1 MKYIT
6 NYEIKFINN
15 KPIIIINYS
24 DNSFDMKELSNDIY
38 NQVINELNNNIKLF
52 DREYITKNLKGNNL
66 LKAGLVCLG
75 LSSSSPFIFVM
86 SNYNTS
92 LFASINIL
100 GFLYYFYSVHK
111 SDLKYADYL
120 KYDLY
125 LKHIDILNNLDEESI
140 KNISLNSLVVLSK
153 RLKLIKKV
161 NLYNK
166 DIYLPIIDAS
176 IVNKLNLKDI
186 EKLIDNSRKKKL
198 VKKYN

>member
-15 KPIIIINYS
+15 KPIIIIDYS

-38 NQVINELNNNIKLF
+38 NQVINELNNNIKLI

-125 LKHIDILNNLDEESI
+125 LKHI
-140 KNISLNSLVVLSK
+140 
-153 RLKLIKKV
+153 
-161 NLYNK
+161 
-166 DIYLPIIDAS
+166 
-176 IVNKLNLKDI
+176 
-186 EKLIDNSRKKKL
+186 EKIIDNSRKKKL

>member
-1 MKYIT
+1 
-6 NYEIKFINN
+6 
-15 KPIIIINYS
+15 
-24 DNSFDMKELSNDIY
+24 
-38 NQVINELNNNIKLF
+38 
-52 DREYITKNLKGNNL
+52 
-66 LKAGLVCLG
+66 
-75 LSSSSPFIFVM
+75 M

-186 EKLIDNSRKKKL
+186 EKIIDNSRKKKL

>member
-1 MKYIT
+1 MGKLYVAKVNLI
-6 NYEIKFINN
+6 
-15 KPIIIINYS
+15 
-24 DNSFDMKELSNDIY
+24 SNIQDLY
-38 NQVINELNNNIKLF
+38 
-52 DREYITKNLKGNNL
+52 KGNNL

-186 EKLIDNSRKKKL
+186 EKIIDNSRKKKL

>member
-24 DNSFDMKELSNDIY
+24 DNSFDMKELSNDLY
-38 NQVINELNNNIKLF
+38 YEVIESINNNIKLF
-52 DREYITKNLKGNNL
+52 NREYIVRDSKNNNL
-66 LKAGLVCLG
+66 LKAGLICFG
-75 LSSSSPFIFVM
+75 LSFSSPYLYIL
-86 SNYNTS
+86 SNS
-92 LFASINIL
+92 NIPVL
-100 GFLYYFYSVHK
+100 LSTNLVGFLYYFYNFYK
-111 SDLKYADYL
+111 SEDAYNNYL

-166 DIYLPIIDAS
+166 DIYLPIID
-176 IVNKLNLKDI
+176 ICNINKLNLKDI
-186 EKLIDNSRKKKL
+186 EKIIDNSRKKKL